1 MSSFTPI
8 NRQPDKMSYDS
19 SSSSSTSDRSSSSSD
34 DDNKNNNNNSENNT
48 DTNAHVGRVRPWQ
61 RKALQSGRNPL
72 PESRGDRPWLN
83 QTPSNPRP
91 PPSSSQPG
99 QPSNASTSFASSF
112 SGTGSF
118 SSSQGPDN
126 HSRASGTNAGQASS
140 SSNTIVPQTYRFWT
154 EEEMRRLI
162 TIRNGG
168 AGWPDIF
175 AAFPHRTPEAIKQ
188 TYHKRR
194 YAIERQMQQEAAAA
208 AAASSSNKDDEMP
221 DDEPKDNDEDA
232 ET

>member
-8 NRQPDKMSYDS
+8 NRRPEKMSDDGNISSDNNSSDS
-19 SSSSSTSDRSSSSSD
+19 SSSSDNNSSGTNSSGT
-34 DDNKNNNNNSENNT
+34 NTNINNN
-48 DTNAHVGRVRPWQ
+48 AGRLRPWQ
-61 RKALQSGRNPL
+61 RQALQNGRTPL
-72 PESRGDRPWLN
+72 PEAPGDRPWL
-83 QTPSNPRP
+83 QTPSNP
-91 PPSSSQPG
+91 PPSSSY
-99 QPSNASTSFASSF
+99 ASASVV
-112 SGTGSF
+112 
-118 SSSQGPDN
+118 SSSPGPGSGN
-126 HSRASGTNAGQASS
+126 QASASGTNAGQASS
-140 SSNTIVPQTYRFWT
+140 PTSAPQTYRFWT

-208 AAASSSNKDDEMP
+208 AATTAGPSEEDDEMV
-221 DDEPKDNDEDA
+221 DDEPKGSDRDDEI
-232 ET
+232 